1 VPSKGLAEVAS
12 QVRVLT
18 SPLEEHKASYAVT
31 VNGRLG
37 REWAQ
42 VQLLP
47 RPLGER
53 LAFLSSVQRPGVSP
67 STKYTHM
74 PPGFLATADS
84 EWAGEKGKPPQCHA
98 SFVAEAT
105 KLLVR
110 TDP

>member
-1 VPSKGLAEVAS
+1 
-12 QVRVLT
+12 
-18 SPLEEHKASYAVT
+18 
-31 VNGRLG
+31 
-37 REWAQ
+37 
-42 VQLLP
+42 
-47 RPLGER
+47 
-53 LAFLSSVQRPGVSP
+53 
-67 STKYTHM
+67 M